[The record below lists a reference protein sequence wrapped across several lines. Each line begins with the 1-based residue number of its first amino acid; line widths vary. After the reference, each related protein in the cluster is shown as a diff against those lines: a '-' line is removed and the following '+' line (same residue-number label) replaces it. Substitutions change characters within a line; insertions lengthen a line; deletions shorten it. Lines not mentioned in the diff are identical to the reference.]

1 MQWSRAQNDVMK
13 TSRLPTVDAAAQ
25 RAFDLDEYLPYL
37 INRTGTVVA
46 DAFSKELAE
55 AKLTLPQWRVLAALF
70 HQGEQRQIDL
80 AKFTSIDASTLSRL
94 VSALDRRDLVSRRR
108 SATSNREVSVSLTA
122 KGLAVTRRYIPVALA
137 YESIG
142 TEGLSRT
149 DLATLRRCLK
159 RIFANLDAW
168 IAAKAVGGQNPNFSK

>member
-1 MQWSRAQNDVMK
+1 MK
-13 TSRLPTVDAAAQ
+13 KPRLPVAPEAAQ

-46 DAFSKELAE
+46 GAFSEELAR
-55 AKLTLPQWRVLAALF
+55 AKLTLAQWRVLAALF

-94 VSALDRRDLVSRRR
+94 ISALDRKSLVSRRR
-108 SATSNREVSVSLTA
+108 STTSNREVSVNLTA
-122 KGLAVTRRYIPVALA
+122 KGLALTRRYIPVALA
-137 YESIG
+137 YETIG
-142 TEGLSRT
+142 TKGLSRT

-159 RIFANLDAW
+159 QIFRNLDSW
-168 IAAKAVGGQNPNFSK
+168 IARRS

>member
-1 MQWSRAQNDVMK
+1 MK
-13 TSRLPTVDAAAQ
+13 KPRRPAAPDAAL

-46 DAFSKELAE
+46 GAFSEELAQ

-80 AKFTSIDASTLSRL
+80 AKFTSIDQSSLSRL
-94 VSALDRRDLVSRRR
+94 VSALHRRDLVSRRR
-108 SATSNREVSVSLTA
+108 SATSNREVSVTLTA
-122 KGLAVTRRYIPVALA
+122 KGTVLTRRYIPVALA
-137 YESIG
+137 YETIG
-142 TEGLSRT
+142 TEGLSRA

-159 RIFANLDAW
+159 HIFANLDAW
-168 IAAKAVGGQNPNFSK
+168 VAARDRVVGQKPNFRK